1 MGNAMNSVT
10 QKQFSEAA
18 FPVNSRLNHRKLPEK
33 VIRLI
38 QLTRAIHAYAFIF
51 RWNLIILTIIIFS
64 AGGCMKPS
72 DTGNEQTAQTQFQ
85 VYPIG
90 KVVKENDKTMIV
102 IDKKYQPGLLGLE
115 KHSHVHVVYWFDK
128 NDTPEKRAILQVH
141 PRGNKQ
147 LPLTGVFATHSPF
160 RPNLIAITKCNIIS
174 IHENVIEIEDIDAF
188 DGSPV
193 LDLKGDFFMFNP
205 K

>member
-1 MGNAMNSVT
+1 MEQST
-10 QKQFSEAA
+10 
-18 FPVNSRLNHRKLPEK
+18 
-33 VIRLI
+33 
-38 QLTRAIHAYAFIF
+38 
-51 RWNLIILTIIIFS
+51 
-64 AGGCMKPS
+64 
-72 DTGNEQTAQTQFQ
+72 TGNEQVAQTQFKL
-85 VYPIG
+85 YPIG

-102 IDKKYQPGLLGLE
+102 LDKKYEPGLLGLE

-141 PRGNKQ
+141 PRGDKQ

-160 RPNLIAITKCNIIS
+160 RPNLIAISKCNIIS
-174 IHENVIEIEDIDAF
+174 IHENVVEIEDIDAF

-205 K
+205 N